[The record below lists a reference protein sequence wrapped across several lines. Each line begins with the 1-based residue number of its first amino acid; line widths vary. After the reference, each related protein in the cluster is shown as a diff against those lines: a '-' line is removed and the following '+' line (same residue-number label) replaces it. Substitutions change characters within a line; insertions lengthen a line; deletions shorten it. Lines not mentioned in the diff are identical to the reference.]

1 MLAIAFAII
10 VSLQTVSL
18 GYSIS
23 FLSPTDTAIHLL
35 HVFFSVYLAVLA
47 AQSFS
52 KSTIHSHTRRTIL
65 LSALTTL
72 AFVLLG
78 FTALVPSNRVSVS
91 IQADDSQPRF
101 MQVVWYVVL
110 GLYASTAFI
119 AVTTPLGPTL
129 HFPVSRIYS
138 EKTVAAITNQAI
150 GNVSG
155 VTGSCF
161 WLILTI
167 ANVAGTGASVWDLL
181 LFSYTT
187 EVVMLGNTAESLDIG
202 DLPIIPGTMRATY
215 LFRSMRSTLSTT
227 RLKRLL
233 LWNIRPGSGW
243 ELAYRLA
250 CVNRAA
256 FTTQMVLAS
265 IGAVAYYAPPYFL
278 QQLVRYLETDPERHD
293 RSWGWFYCFG
303 MFVGTASIHLSMYS
317 LRLSALRN

>member
-1 MLAIAFAII
+1 MLVIAFAII

-23 FLSPTDTAIHLL
+23 FLSPTDTVIHLL

-47 AQSFS
+47 AQSFG

-78 FTALVPSNRVSVS
+78 FTALVPSNRVSIS
-91 IQADDSQPRF
+91 IQADDSQPSF

-110 GLYASTAFI
+110 SLYASTTFI
-119 AVTTPLGPTL
+119 AVTTPLGPAL

-167 ANVAGTGASVWDLL
+167 ANRGGH
-181 LFSYTT
+181 
-187 EVVMLGNTAESLDIG
+187 
-202 DLPIIPGTMRATY
+202 R
-215 LFRSMRSTLSTT
+215 
-227 RLKRLL
+227 
-233 LWNIRPGSGW
+233 
-243 ELAYRLA
+243 
-250 CVNRAA
+250 
-256 FTTQMVLAS
+256 
-265 IGAVAYYAPPYFL
+265 
-278 QQLVRYLETDPERHD
+278 
-293 RSWGWFYCFG
+293 
-303 MFVGTASIHLSMYS
+303 
-317 LRLSALRN
+317 RLSLGPTPFLVHHQSRDAR